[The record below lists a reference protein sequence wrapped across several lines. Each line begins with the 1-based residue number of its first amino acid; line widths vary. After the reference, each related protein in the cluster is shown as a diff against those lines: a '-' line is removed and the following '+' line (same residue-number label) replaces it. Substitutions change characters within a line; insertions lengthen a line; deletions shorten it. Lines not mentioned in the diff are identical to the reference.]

1 MKKLRPKSIIYG
13 PTKNTRIGPCFL
25 VGAHKANIS
34 ESPSG
39 LSCGAFAFFATGM
52 NECLVAGVQDASVDV
67 SYRLRCGG
75 ISCTPLRRLDWQKKT
90 LDNNP
95 KSIV

>member
-1 MKKLRPKSIIYG
+1 MSFYNQKENEHCKDCWYKDAPYMSSYG
-13 PTKNTRIGPCFL
+13 TYTPCL
-25 VGAHKANIS
+25 QCVDGS
-34 ESPSG
+34 EY
-39 LSCGAFAFFATGM
+39 ATDM
-52 NECLVAGVQDASVDV
+52 NECLVAGVQGASVDV

-75 ISCTPLRRLDWQKKT
+75 ISCTPLRRLDWQNKKLKKT

>member
-1 MKKLRPKSIIYG
+1 MMHSQKNK
-13 PTKNTRIGPCFL
+13 PTKNKRIGLCSF
-25 VGAHKANIS
+25 ASAYKANII

-75 ISCTPLRRLDWQKKT
+75 ISCTPLRRLDWQNKKLKKT